1 MTTIIHIMLDNG
13 WLVRTCYE
21 EIRVPTKVIEALA
34 SLLVEKVRTIIEIY
48 TQNDSAT
55 RLLSYG

>member
-1 MTTIIHIMLDNG
+1 MLDNG